1 MIVLERVAL
10 WGSFVRFSHTIFA
23 LPFALIMMVVVSR
36 AYPLSWIQVT
46 WLVIAVVAARTAAM
60 SFNRL
65 VDASIDAANPRT
77 TGRELPSRRI
87 SSFEAWGL
95 TVGSALVFAAAA
107 AALGMH
113 CLIMVPPVL
122 MVLLGYSLLKRFT
135 SMCHFVLGLALAL
148 APGGVWYAMTA
159 TWAWEP
165 LWLMGAVLT
174 WVAGFDILYSC
185 QDLEFDREQG
195 LFSVPRYLGFHRA
208 RLLAA
213 ALHLVTV
220 TLLVE
225 FGVVFELH
233 GAYALGVGVFAAL
246 LFNQHLLVAR
256 RGITCID
263 QVFLSRNG
271 AASLLLFAFVVLD
284 RLVWS

>member
-1 MIVLERVAL
+1 MIVLERLAL
-10 WGSFVRFSHTIFA
+10 WGSFVKFSHTIFA

-36 AYPLSWIQVT
+36 AYPLSWIQIVSL
-46 WLVIAVVAARTAAM
+46 LVAVVAARTAAM

-77 TGRELPSRRI
+77 KGRELPSRRI

-95 TVGSALVFAAAA
+95 TVGSAVSFAIAA
-107 AALGMH
+107 AALGIH
-113 CLIMVPPVL
+113 CLMMVPPVL
-122 MVLLGYSLLKRFT
+122 FVLLGYSLLKRFT

-185 QDLEFDREQG
+185 QDMDFDREQG
-195 LFSVPRYLGFHRA
+195 LFSVPRYLGFRGA

-213 ALHLVTV
+213 ILHVATVALLT
-220 TLLVE
+220 E
-225 FGVVFELH
+225 FGVVFELRS
-233 GAYALGVGVFAAL
+233 AYAVGVAVFAAL
-246 LFNQHLLVAR
+246 LFNQHILVAR
-256 RGITCID
+256 RGVACID
-263 QVFLSRNG
+263 QVFFSRNG
-271 AASLLLFAFVVLD
+271 AASLLLLAFVIVD
-284 RLVWS
+284 RFVW